1 MRRSSKQLCVKHTVS
16 LRGFPVTEEGAAG
29 PCSSHPCHGWT
40 CTPLS
45 FTTCPLLWWG
55 CFLAVAQPGLS
66 SGWPRSASPSCE
78 CTGDKEAQKYFNTCT
93 CPAGKLILF
102 LVAISQHWVEGRCFM
117 KCSICE
123 RHVGC
128 QCFLCKLFHYLSQFF
143 RWRTQWCKSS
153 VRKYLSRHW
162 AAQSWSDL
170 NELDQEAAQLTV
182 ALLFTWHCGETGFDW
197 VWRLH

>member
-1 MRRSSKQLCVKHTVS
+1 MGERALLFHLLPALCY
-16 LRGFPVTEEGAAG
+16 GGAAFLQWPSQG
-29 PCSSHPCHGWT
+29 SA
-40 CTPLS
+40 LADQEVL
-45 FTTCPLLWWG
+45 CPP
-55 CFLAVAQPGLS
+55 VNAQ
-66 SGWPRSASPSCE
+66 E
-78 CTGDKEAQKYFNTCT
+78 IEAQKYFDTCMY
-93 CPAGKLILF
+93 PAGKLILF

-153 VRKYLSRHW
+153 VRKYLSWHW

-170 NELDQEAAQLTV
+170 NELDQEAARLTV